1 MARDLRQQIHANA
14 AELRRLRACI
24 EETLARRGRDR
35 QAWRDACAEFHAR
48 YDALAFPGG
57 YEGAL
62 ERLVAGDLLTMEAAL
77 VFLELRPY
85 FFRSGYMHKKL
96 MRYAKRAPFSQAQA
110 QRFRVVSQRA
120 ADWRALKRERSD
132 AMSLEDMFL
141 FLERR
146 GILRA
151 RE

>member
-1 MARDLRQQIHANA
+1 MARDLRQKIHADA
-14 AELRRLRACI
+14 AELRFLHARI
-24 EETLARRGRDR
+24 KETFARRGRDR
-35 QAWRDACAEFHAR
+35 QAWSDACAEFHAR

-57 YEGAL
+57 YAGAL
-62 ERLVAGDLLTMEAAL
+62 ERLIAGDPLTMEAAL

-85 FFRSGYMHKKL
+85 FFRSGYMRKKL
-96 MRYAKRAPFSQAQA
+96 LRYAKRAPFSQAQA
-110 QRFRVVSQRA
+110 RRFRVVAQRD

-141 FLERR
+141 ALESR